1 MASWRD
7 RILNEFTPRVAKLT
21 LVADPDG
28 LLLEER
34 LLETIRDRGFEL
46 IPFEDH
52 AAFRFAYES
61 KFRSRWDRGEAT
73 DLVVVLRSE
82 DGDLK
87 NLPYDLLKIGRQ
99 LSFNLGELFPNLS
112 YPVVASLDTGDL
124 DALDKAQREFPP
136 SISGDNATKDFIL
149 QHVFGMTPSLVDTP
163 VRLLSD
169 LLQHH
174 HRGQTLPSSLNSR
187 MIEVLKQKEAFAD
200 WPLDRIVPDRNAF
213 LSFLQERWPL
223 FLEKMTLES
232 GAGIREKHED
242 YGFELA
248 GPQSLPFDHDDV
260 RVYIV
265 ALFQEGLL
273 KPVHFSRNEGLEWSW
288 VQAGIEND
296 KIAEKLNRL
305 DALLRIVDGFIPKEG
320 ARHQD
325 WIEFALRWAQLL
337 VRQNQCGST
346 LSDERHAVFEALQ
359 KKVDDTFET
368 WISQRFAGLANL
380 PATTPAM
387 VHQIP
392 RYLFRML
399 QVDQHAKIALVVIDG
414 LSMDQWFIIKER
426 LIAGNGNF
434 RLNERG
440 VFAWLPTLTSV
451 SRQALFV
458 GNAPMY
464 FPSSIKGTEKEPSLW
479 TRFWLDHGLNHAQI
493 AYAKLKGHK
502 EELEELETVVASMQ
516 SRVLGLVVGKV
527 DKIIHGMA
535 LGSAGMHNQIRQWTE
550 GGFLEALFNLLLTH
564 HYRIIVTSDH
574 GNIEAKGCG
583 RLNEG
588 AVSDVKGERVRVF
601 ESQGLRKIVADTI
614 QNARCWPLIGLPEE
628 FLPLFAPARKAFVP
642 EKETTVCHGGISVEE
657 LIVPFVQIERRKT

>member
-7 RILNEFTPRVAKLT
+7 RILSNFTPRVAKLT

-87 NLPYDLLKIGRQ
+87 TLPYDLLSTGRQ

-112 YPVVASLDTGDL
+112 YPVVASMDTGDL

-136 SISGDNATKDFIL
+136 GISGDNATKDFIL
-149 QHVFGMTPSLVDTP
+149 QHVFGMASSLVNTP
-163 VRLLSD
+163 ARLLRD

-174 HRGQTLPSSLNSR
+174 HRGQSFPSVLDAR
-187 MIEVLKQKEAFAD
+187 LIEVLKQKEAFAD
-200 WPLDRIVPDRNAF
+200 WPLDRIVSDRTAF
-213 LSFLQERWPL
+213 LAFLQERWPF
-223 FLEKMTLES
+223 FLEQLKAEPDP
-232 GAGIREKHED
+232 GIGEKLED
-242 YGFELA
+242 YGFELS

-260 RVYIV
+260 RVYIS

-273 KPVHFSRNEGLEWSW
+273 KPIPFSRAEGLEQSW
-288 VQAGIEND
+288 VQTGIEND
-296 KIAEKLNRL
+296 KTAEKLNRF
-305 DALLRIVDGFIPKEG
+305 DALSQIVDGFIPKEG

-325 WIEFALRWAQLL
+325 WIEFALRWAELL

-346 LSDERHAVFEALQ
+346 LSDDRHAAFKALQ
-359 KKVDDTFET
+359 KKVDSAFEI

-387 VHQIP
+387 VHHIP

-399 QVDQHAKIALVVIDG
+399 QADQQAKIALVVING
-414 LSMDQWFIIKER
+414 LSMDQWFVVKER
-426 LIAGNGNF
+426 LTAGNGNF
-434 RLNERG
+434 RLSERG

-451 SRQALFV
+451 SRQALFA

-464 FPSSIKGTEKEPSLW
+464 FPSSIKGTDREPSLW
-479 TRFWLDHGLNHAQI
+479 TRFWLDCGLNRAQI
-493 AYAKLKGHK
+493 AYSKLKGHK
-502 EELEELETVVASMQ
+502 EELQELEPVVASLQ

-535 LGSAGMHNQIRQWTE
+535 LGTAGMHNQIRQWTE
-550 GGFLEALFNLLLTH
+550 GGFLEALFDLLFTH
-564 HYRIIVTSDH
+564 RYRIIVTSDH

-583 RLNEG
+583 RPNEG
-588 AVSDVKGERVRVF
+588 AVSDVKGERVRIF
-601 ESQGLRKIVADTI
+601 EGQGLRKIVADTI
-614 QNARCWPLIGLPEE
+614 QGVRCWPTIGLPEG

-642 EKETTVCHGGISVEE
+642 KNETTVCHGGISVEE
-657 LIVPFVQIERRKT
+657 LIVPLVQIERRKP

>member
-1 MASWRD
+1 
-7 RILNEFTPRVAKLT
+7 VAKLT

-28 LLLEER
+28 LLLEEQ
-34 LLETIRDRGFEL
+34 LLETIRGRGFEL

-61 KFRSRWDRGEAT
+61 RFRSRWDRGEAT

-87 NLPYDLLKIGRQ
+87 TLPYDLLKTGRQ

-112 YPVVASLDTGDL
+112 YPVVASLDPGDL

-136 SISGDNATKDFIL
+136 GISGDNATKDFIL
-149 QHVFGMTPSLVDTP
+149 QHVFGMAPSLVNIP
-163 VRLLSD
+163 ARLLRD

-174 HRGQTLPSSLNSR
+174 YRGQTLPSILDAR
-187 MIEVLKQKEAFAD
+187 LIEVLKQKEAFAD
-200 WPLDRIVPDRNAF
+200 WPLDRIVPDRTAF
-213 LSFLQERWPL
+213 LAFLQERWPL
-223 FLEKMTLES
+223 FLEQLEAES
-232 GAGIREKHED
+232 DAGVHEKLED
-242 YGFELA
+242 YGFELP
-248 GPQSLPFDHDDV
+248 GPLSLPFDHDDV
-260 RVYIV
+260 RVYIA

-273 KPVHFSRNEGLEWSW
+273 KPVPFSRNESLEQSW

-296 KIAEKLNRL
+296 KTAEKLNRF
-305 DALLRIVDGFIPKEG
+305 DALVQIVDGFIPKEG

-325 WIEFALRWAQLL
+325 WIEFALRWAELL

-346 LSDERHAVFEALQ
+346 LSGDRHMAFKALQ
-359 KKVDDTFET
+359 KKVDGAFET

-387 VHQIP
+387 VHHIP

-399 QVDQHAKIALVVIDG
+399 QADQQTKIALVVIDG
-414 LSMDQWFIIKER
+414 LSMDQWFVVKER
-426 LIAGNGNF
+426 LTAGNGNF
-434 RLNERG
+434 RMSERG

-451 SRQALFV
+451 SRQALFA
-458 GNAPMY
+458 GSAPMY
-464 FPSSIKGTEKEPSLW
+464 FSSSIKGTDREPTLW
-479 TRFWLDHGLNHAQI
+479 TRFWLDCGLNRAQI

-502 EELEELETVVASMQ
+502 EELKELETVVCSLQ
-516 SRVLGLVVGKV
+516 SRVLGLVVSKV

-535 LGSAGMHNQIRQWTE
+535 LGTAGMHNQIRQWTE
-550 GGFLEALFNLLLTH
+550 GGFLEALFELLLTH
-564 HYRIIVTSDH
+564 RYRIIVTSDH

-583 RLNEG
+583 RPHEG
-588 AVSDVKGERVRVF
+588 AVSDVKGERVRIF
-601 ESQGLRKIVADTI
+601 EGQGLRKIVADTI
-614 QNARCWPLIGLPEE
+614 QGVHCWPTVGLPEG

-642 EKETTVCHGGISVEE
+642 ENETTVCHGGISVEE
-657 LIVPFVQIERRKT
+657 LIVPLVQIERRKM